1 MYPGGSPVL
10 APKDFPGLFAGK
22 APAIAN
28 HLSQAIR
35 FKTVTLQTREQK
47 RVAREE
53 AAAAGGG
60 ASSGGACVGTLPRV
74 LYALHACVC
83 MCADGGGTACGAQML
98 QMLLPMLV
106 HTNVLRL
113 IVLFLCG
120 HA

>member
-47 RVAREE
+47 RVAREV
-53 AAAAGGG
+53 AASGGD
-60 ASSGGACVGTLPRV
+60 ASSGGACVGALPRV
-74 LYALHACVC
+74 FYALHACVC
-83 MCADGGGTACGAQML
+83 VCVRVRG
-98 QMLLPMLV
+98 
-106 HTNVLRL
+106 
-113 IVLFLCG
+113 
-120 HA
+120 

>member
-1 MYPGGSPVL
+1 MYPGGSPIL

-53 AAAAGGG
+53 AAAGGG
-60 ASSGGACVGTLPRV
+60 ASSGGACRV
-74 LYALHACVC
+74 RGDLASCVFRCVC
-83 MCADGGGTACGAQML
+83 MC
-98 QMLLPMLV
+98 V
-106 HTNVLRL
+106 HV
-113 IVLFLCG
+113 
-120 HA
+120 

>member
-47 RVAREE
+47 KVAREE
-53 AAAAGGG
+53 AAAGGG
-60 ASSGGACVGTLPRV
+60 ASSGGACVGALPCV
-74 LYALHACVC
+74 FYALHACVC
-83 MCADGGGTACGAQML
+83 ACARMMEG
-98 QMLLPMLV
+98 LLVVRRCCYHVLV